1 MGDNMDLKGAI
12 KFFDGIKN
20 AKEFETK
27 FASKKGQIVKTGQ
40 DSKIIDKLYEELLKV
55 PLFKAYTWTQPK
67 GTKKKETIMNFLKM
81 MAEKDENLGKELNDF
96 VRGEFK
102 DDKGKVNNLYIYL
115 ATLLYFRRNDNP
127 KASVLWNAKLDRPSL
142 YLTYL
147 YEEGAAKTTE
157 PAKEPKG
164 KGKSVEVGAGTVT
177 VVGAVEA
184 FSAGDKEKFQ
194 AIVDKADDEMLD
206 KIFWNLYT
214 EYIYPGDITVE
225 KKKKQQTYG
234 DFLIKQKGAYKQL
247 ITSGP
252 ISSKIEKGDEK
263 IYNEKIKPY
272 AINSTREWLK
282 MDPMKENVKVTQ
294 ELLINILTAKIAP
307 KQKKPKAPKMDI
319 AI

>member
-1 MGDNMDLKGAI
+1 MDLKGAI
-12 KFFDGIKN
+12 KFFNGIKN

-27 FASKKGQIVKTGQ
+27 FSKKAGQLVKTGQ
-40 DSKIIDKLYEELLKV
+40 DAKIIDNLYSELLGI

-81 MAEKDENLGKELNDF
+81 MAEKNEDLGKELNDL

-102 DDKGKVNNLYIYL
+102 NDKGKTSNLYIYFAAL
-115 ATLLYFRRNDNP
+115 IYLRRADNP
-127 KASVLWNAKLDRPSL
+127 KAAVLWNAKLDRPSV
-142 YLTYL
+142 YLKHL

-164 KGKSVEVGAGTVT
+164 KGKSVEVSEGTVT
-177 VVGAVEA
+177 VVGAVDA
-184 FSAGDKEKFQ
+184 FSAGNKEKFQ
-194 AIVDKADDEMLD
+194 AIVDKADGEMLD

-225 KKKKQQTYG
+225 KKKKQQSYG

-263 IYNEKIKPY
+263 IYNEKIRPY

-282 MDPMKENVKVTQ
+282 MDPLKDNVKVTPD
-294 ELLINILTAKIAP
+294 LLMNILTAKTAP
-307 KQKKPKAPKMDI
+307 KKKKKEPPKMDI

>member
-1 MGDNMDLKGAI
+1 MDLKGAI
-12 KFFDGIKN
+12 NFFDGIKN

-27 FASKKGQIVKTGQ
+27 FANKKGQIVKTGQ

-81 MAEKDENLGKELNDF
+81 MAEKDENLGKEINDF

-115 ATLLYFRRNDNP
+115 ATLLYFRRNENP
-127 KASVLWNAKLDRPSL
+127 KASVLWNSKLDRPSI
-142 YLTYL
+142 YLTHL
-147 YEEGAAKTTE
+147 YTEETAKE
-157 PAKEPKG
+157 SKAAKEPEPK
-164 KGKSVEVGAGTVT
+164 KGKSVEVSAGTVT
-177 VVGAVEA
+177 VVGAVDA
-184 FSAGDKEKFQ
+184 FAAGDKEKFQ
-194 AIVDKADDEMLD
+194 AIVDKADEEMLD

-214 EYIYPGDITVE
+214 EHIYPGDITVE
-225 KKKKQQTYG
+225 KKKKQQSYG

-263 IYNEKIKPY
+263 IYNEKIRPY
-272 AINSTREWLK
+272 AINSTREWLN
-282 MDPMKENVKVTQ
+282 MDPLKTDIKVTPD
-294 ELLINILTAKIAP
+294 LLMNIFTAKTAP